1 MARTIPI
8 ATLAPST
15 PTTVR
20 RILSRTPILEKKGD
34 EDWNSQNWV
43 WDALEGL
50 VEAGYLDVGA
60 KDRGLEEMVDV
71 VLEAGD
77 EKIPVW
83 DM

>member
-15 PTTVR
+15 PSTVR
-20 RILSRTPILEKKGD
+20 KILSSIPILEKKGD

-50 VEAGYLDVGA
+50 VEAGCLDARA

-71 VLEAGD
+71 VMEAGD
-77 EKIPVW
+77 EKVLLEI
-83 DM
+83 